1 MDRKGIGN
9 TPVCQ
14 LTARKFSFSFPLNL
28 SSSADYENLSAPNAW
43 KGEDMKKLAVL
54 LTVVAAGV
62 LLAGCATNPSKTI
75 NGIELGMTPK
85 KVLDKMGE
93 PTVKRAAKV
102 YENGQWTQVW
112 EYTSPL
118 LSMNPKTF
126 WLYFENDKL
135 VQWGQPG
142 DFSGKSGANV
152 PVTEYSDQKMIK

>member
-1 MDRKGIGN
+1 
-9 TPVCQ
+9 
-14 LTARKFSFSFPLNL
+14 
-28 SSSADYENLSAPNAW
+28 
-43 KGEDMKKLAVL
+43 MKKLAAL
-54 LTVVAAGV
+54 LAVIVAGG

-75 NGIELGMTPK
+75 NGIELGMNPK
-85 KVLDKMGE
+85 KVLEKMGE
-93 PTVKRAAKV
+93 PTVKRAGKV

-112 EYTSPL
+112 EYSSPL

-142 DFSGKSGANV
+142 DFSGKSGSNV